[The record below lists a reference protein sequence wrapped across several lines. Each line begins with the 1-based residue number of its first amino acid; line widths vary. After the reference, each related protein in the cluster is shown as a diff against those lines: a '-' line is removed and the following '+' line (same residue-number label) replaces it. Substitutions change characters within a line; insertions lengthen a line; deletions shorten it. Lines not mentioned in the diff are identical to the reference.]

1 MLILVSA
8 IVFNREA
15 MNICLMLI
23 GSDSDPSS
31 IRQKGQ
37 DINENWHKIHS
48 VNNGG
53 WSNPIL
59 EDIISVKS
67 FRSF

>member
-1 MLILVSA
+1 
-8 IVFNREA
+8 

-37 DINENWHKIHS
+37 DNNENWHKIHS

>member
-1 MLILVSA
+1 
-8 IVFNREA
+8 

-31 IRQKGQ
+31 IIQKGQ
-37 DINENWHKIHS
+37 DTNENSHKIHS